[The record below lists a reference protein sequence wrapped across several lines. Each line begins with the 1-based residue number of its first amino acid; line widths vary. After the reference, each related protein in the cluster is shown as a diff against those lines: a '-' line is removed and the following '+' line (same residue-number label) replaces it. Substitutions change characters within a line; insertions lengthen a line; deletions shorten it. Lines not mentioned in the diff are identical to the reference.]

1 MPELFKKVA
10 TVLTR
15 KQTKEAK
22 MACKGHLHRT
32 IGDRL
37 TSLLALGESRH
48 ECKIN
53 GTDKDKIFS
62 INTIEQYRRVG
73 DYFADYVISQ
83 NPSVRGL
90 RQAEKYIDGF
100 LQHLKDDGKSAWTQQ
115 CYRSALTKIYGEDKS
130 TVELDSKRRADIKRS
145 RYDTESA
152 RHFSEARN
160 AELAN
165 FCQHTGLRR
174 SELERLT
181 PDQLHQNKEG
191 NYFLRVTGKGGK
203 ERDAYILNNDK
214 CVIDRILS
222 TESDKPVWGK
232 VHSKCNVH
240 GYRADYAKALYEQL
254 ARPIEEVPQSERY
267 VCRDDKYGEVYDKV
281 AMRQVSNNLGHN
293 RIDVIASNYLY

>member
-1 MPELFKKVA
+1 
-10 TVLTR
+10 
-15 KQTKEAK
+15 
-22 MACKGHLHRT
+22 MAYKSKLHRC
-32 IGDRL
+32 IADEL
-37 TSLLALGESRH
+37 QSHFALGESRH
-48 ECKIN
+48 QSKAN
-53 GTDKDKIFS
+53 GDADSKIFS
-62 INTIEQYRRVG
+62 INTMKQYQRIG
-73 DYFADYVISQ
+73 NYFADYVLEQ
-83 NPSVRGL
+83 NPSIRYL
-90 RQAEKYIDGF
+90 PQAEKYIDGF
-100 LQHLKDDGKSAWTQQ
+100 LTKVKDDGKSAWTQQ
-115 CYRSALTKIYGEDKS
+115 CYRSGLTKLFGEDKS

-152 RHFSEARN
+152 RHFSETRN
-160 AELAN
+160 AELVN

-181 PDQLHQNKEG
+181 PDQLHQDKEG

-232 VHSKCNVH
+232 VQSRCNVH